1 MLGILLALVALP
13 LLALGA
19 ALAWVNTEGGRATVA
34 RLAAAQVPGLAIE
47 GLTGP
52 IPGRLGAARITLA
65 DKDGIWLTVEEAR
78 IALDLMALTTGT
90 FRIERLEAARIALP
104 RLPAA
109 SDTPAPPAPPS
120 ETVLPQLPSL
130 PVAVALDHLGIG
142 RLELGAPILQQDAAF
157 SVEGNAALAAG
168 ALRAALDL
176 KRLDAE
182 GGASL
187 ALSLAPA
194 EDRLSAKLALRE
206 APGGI
211 GPTPGGAEGPAADAG
226 PDAGRTGQRRR
237 ARASTPGSDRTSR
250 SPRKALFGQ
259 DLMARSA
266 PRCRARRG
274 PPPSCR
280 RRRRRWRCRR
290 PSPSTPISVPTSA
303 WRCAT

>member
-1 MLGILLALVALP
+1 MRRLFKWMLDILLALVALP

-34 RLAAAQVPGLAIE
+34 RLAAGQVPGLAIE

-52 IPGRLGAARITLA
+52 IPSRLGAARITLA
-65 DKDGIWLTVEEAR
+65 DKDGIWLTVEQAR

-90 FRIERLEAARIALP
+90 FRIERLEAARIAVP

-109 SDTPAPPAPPS
+109 SDTLPAPTPPS

-187 ALSLAPA
+187 TLALAPA
-194 EDRLSAKLALRE
+194 EDRLAAKLTLRE
-206 APGGI
+206 AP
-211 GPTPGGAEGPAADAG
+211 
-226 PDAGRTGQRRR
+226 
-237 ARASTPGSDRTSR
+237 
-250 SPRKALFGQ
+250 
-259 DLMARSA
+259 
-266 PRCRARRG
+266 
-274 PPPSCR
+274 
-280 RRRRRWRCRR
+280 
-290 PSPSTPISVPTSA
+290 
-303 WRCAT
+303 